1 MKYSIVI
8 PTYNNKYHLA
18 ETLHALQYQ
27 MNYPCN
33 SYEVLVIDDGSS
45 DDLFGYISD
54 FKFQLDL
61 KIIRLERDKYSCR
74 ARARNIGFKNA
85 SGEYIVFID
94 SDILVKED
102 HLTQLDRYFDA
113 NSNCLVVGNRLHI
126 KNNFRPIK
134 GVNSFSANYAF
145 PIENYAVLD
154 YRHLVFSAQSYNGF
168 LVPDP
173 WLHTYSC
180 NIAVAK
186 KWLIQTNGFDEKFI
200 DWGLEDVELG
210 YRLHLLG
217 LNIAINPFLETF
229 HQGNGHRDDIAISQQ
244 RIKKYKENISH
255 FLNKHPSALSNFND
269 PVDHLINGQHFETFH
284 VDESDELLEFHD
296 HLNIEDFK
304 EQIISIQKNSSARI
318 VILDFTKNSN
328 LDVWVQAF
336 SLTIYYFPMSRVIDV
351 ARMQAFITEERRK
364 ENSLKLP
371 ADKDNQMAP
380 TVATT

>member
-18 ETLHALQYQ
+18 ETLYALQHQ
-27 MNYPCN
+27 KNYPCN
-33 SYEVLVIDDGSS
+33 SFEILVIDDGSS

-54 FKFQLDL
+54 FKFLLNL
-61 KIIRLERDKYSCR
+61 KIIRLERDEYSCR

-102 HLTQLDRYFDA
+102 HLLQLDRYFDA

-126 KNNFRPIK
+126 KNNFRP
-134 GVNSFSANYAF
+134 VNEANLFTANYAF
-145 PIENYAVLD
+145 PSENYSVLD
-154 YRHLVFSAQSYNGF
+154 YRHLVFSAQSYNGS
-168 LVPDP
+168 VIPDS

-200 DWGLEDVELG
+200 DWGLEDIELG

-217 LNIAINPFLETF
+217 LNITINPFLETF

-244 RIKKYKENISH
+244 RIKKYKENISY
-255 FLNKHPSALSNFND
+255 FLYKHPSALSHYND
-269 PVDHLINGQHFETFH
+269 PVDHLINGKPFETF
-284 VDESDELLEFHD
+284 DIRESDEVFKFHD

-304 EQIISIQKNSSARI
+304 ENIINIQKNSAARI
-318 VILDFTKNSN
+318 IILDFTNNSN
-328 LDVWVQAF
+328 LDVWVQAS
-336 SLTIYYFPMSRVIDV
+336 SLNIYYFPMSRVIDV
-351 ARMQAFITEERRK
+351 VKMQAFITEERRK
-364 ENSLKLP
+364 ENSLALP
-371 ADKDNQMAP
+371 ADKGIQMALA
-380 TVATT
+380 VAAN

>member
-18 ETLHALQYQ
+18 ETLYALQHQ
-27 MNYPCN
+27 KNYPCN

-45 DDLFGYISD
+45 DDLFGYISN
-54 FKFQLDL
+54 FKFLLDL
-61 KIIRLERDKYSCR
+61 KIIRLERDEYSCR
-74 ARARNIGFKNA
+74 ARARNIGVKNA

-102 HLTQLDRYFDA
+102 HLSQLDRYFDT

-126 KNNFRPIK
+126 KNNFSPIK
-134 GVNSFSANYAF
+134 AVNSFSANYTF
-145 PIENYAVLD
+145 PSDNYSVLD
-154 YRHLVFSAQSYNGF
+154 YRYLVFSAQSYNGR
-168 LVPDP
+168 LIPDP

-244 RIKKYKENISH
+244 RLKKYKENISY
-255 FLNKHPSALSNFND
+255 FLHKHPSALSHHKD

-284 VDESDELLEFHD
+284 VEENDEFLEFHD
-296 HLNIEDFK
+296 YLNINDFK
-304 EQIISIQKNSSARI
+304 EKIINIQKNSTARI
-318 VILDFTKNSN
+318 VILDFTNNSN
-328 LDVWVQAF
+328 IDVWIQTFPLAV
-336 SLTIYYFPMSRVIDV
+336 YYFPVSRVIDV
-351 ARMQAFITEERRK
+351 AKMQAFITEERRK

-371 ADKDNQMAP
+371 ADKDTQMAP
-380 TVATT
+380 AAATT